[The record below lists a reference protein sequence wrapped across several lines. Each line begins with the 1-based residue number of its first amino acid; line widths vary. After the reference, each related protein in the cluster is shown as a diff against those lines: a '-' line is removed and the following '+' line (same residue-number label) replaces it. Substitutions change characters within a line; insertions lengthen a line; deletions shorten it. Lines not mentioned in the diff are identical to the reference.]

1 MSKSKDDNYNNVSNN
16 IFDSGTKLPRA
27 EEMLD
32 LNYKSSTYECNHL
45 IEPLKGRTNCKRMKE
60 TKEENRAHFW
70 MEFEWIWLREGTVFG
85 LFDREITGDVAYCNL
100 QQLVSHSPPS
110 S

>member
-1 MSKSKDDNYNNVSNN
+1 
-16 IFDSGTKLPRA
+16 
-27 EEMLD
+27 
-32 LNYKSSTYECNHL
+32 
-45 IEPLKGRTNCKRMKE
+45 MKE

-100 QQLVSHSPPS
+100 Q
-110 S
+110 